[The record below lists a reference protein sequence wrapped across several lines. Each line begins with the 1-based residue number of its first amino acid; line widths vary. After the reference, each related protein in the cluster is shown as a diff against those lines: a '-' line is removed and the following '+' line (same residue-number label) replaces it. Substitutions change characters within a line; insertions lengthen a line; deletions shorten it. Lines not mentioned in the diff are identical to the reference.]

1 MSHLINV
8 MFLDVN
14 ESVSRIDDF
23 WLTTNVNSTARTTH
37 ENFINNTNNNNQVD
51 DTCHHT
57 YWRPSDSLRKILR
70 SLYETIMHNIR
81 AFHVHVVQNYYIR
94 IRLNG

>member
-1 MSHLINV
+1 MSHLINI

-70 SLYETIMHNIR
+70 SMFILFKITIS
-81 AFHVHVVQNYYIR
+81 AFD
-94 IRLNG
+94 

>member
-37 ENFINNTNNNNQVD
+37 ENFINNTNNNIVLFIINQHYYD
-51 DTCHHT
+51 
-57 YWRPSDSLRKILR
+57 
-70 SLYETIMHNIR
+70 IR
-81 AFHVHVVQNYYIR
+81 YSSAKATS
-94 IRLNG
+94 NGTK